1 MSEDALASQ
10 SDCSIR
16 SPIHISTCVK
26 MLCAG
31 LPKVVKQM
39 ITAASVAQTCWDSI
53 SGNCHR
59 KDWPTTFTLQQWR
72 CLGHVRHIHAHTHD
86 IDDKLFFENRDC
98 LDGSGEQSGRR
109 LFRIASRCA
118 RLHNTRCKSRGTK
131 PRLMVLL
138 GLAWPL

>member
-39 ITAASVAQTCWDSI
+39 ITAANVAQTCWDSI
-53 SGNCHR
+53 IGICHR
-59 KDWPTTFTLQQWR
+59 KVWPTTFTLQQWR
-72 CLGHVRHIHAHTHD
+72 CLGHVRHIHARTHD
-86 IDDKLFFENRDC
+86 IDDKRCFEIVIVSTVPVNNRD
-98 LDGSGEQSGRR
+98 DGCFELHHYVHVCTTRGANPVEQS
-109 LFRIASRCA
+109 
-118 RLHNTRCKSRGTK
+118 RG
-131 PRLMVLL
+131 
-138 GLAWPL
+138 